1 MREHRHRRQG
11 FRRRLVDGASDE
23 REREGDEQKDGEL
36 ASVGARCSRHRGSRN
51 HSPIFSIIRHKR
63 QLGRGPGPDSA
74 QGPSESSQTM
84 FNTYSAVS
92 ALYSILVEWF
102 SQPSTINIKIHRTTC
117 IIQRPPGSENV
128 RQ

>member
-23 REREGDEQKDGEL
+23 REREGDEQKDVEL

-51 HSPIFSIIRHKR
+51 HGPIFLITRHKR
-63 QLGRGPGPDSA
+63 QLGRGPGPDSRPL
-74 QGPSESSQTM
+74 GVSSWTM

-92 ALYSILVEWF
+92 AL
-102 SQPSTINIKIHRTTC
+102 
-117 IIQRPPGSENV
+117 
-128 RQ
+128 